1 MSSTPNSPNVVKEL
15 NNQIARLTNTI
26 NRRYTELAKNQELLK
41 QISKKNQNK
50 IQIEAKKKLKEKIS
64 LQQSRIN
71 QLSKQEEMLF
81 TMSHKLFLNKHKK
94 RNK

>member
-41 QISKKNQNK
+41 QISKKTQNK